1 MGFEK
6 FGILG
11 AAAALAACSP
21 GEKVPDNTGLD
32 RPEAASVM
40 KADGDTIEI
49 TLPEESVVEPTPE
62 NYPQY
67 TQEQIDR
74 ILSGETQ
81 EVDGMTSEEIAKLGG
96 PE

>member
-40 KADGDTIEI
+40 KWT
-49 TLPEESVVEPTPE
+49 
-62 NYPQY
+62 
-67 TQEQIDR
+67 
-74 ILSGETQ
+74 
-81 EVDGMTSEEIAKLGG
+81 
-96 PE
+96 

>member
-21 GEKVPDNTGLD
+21 GEKAPDNLGLD

-40 KADGDTIEI
+40 KTDGENIEI
-49 TLPEESVVEPTPE
+49 TLPEESTVEATPE

-67 TQEQIDR
+67 TQEQIDE
-74 ILSGETQ
+74 ILSGETE
-81 EVDGMTSEEIAKLGG
+81 EVDGMTSEEIAKLQP

>member
-6 FGILG
+6 IKILG
-11 AAAALAACSP
+11 AAAALSLSGCGDKAEDP
-21 GEKVPDNTGLD
+21 TGVD

-40 KADGDTIEI
+40 QADGENIDI

-67 TQEQIDR
+67 TQEQIDQ

>member
-6 FGILG
+6 FKILG
-11 AAAALAACSP
+11 AAAALSLSGCGDKAEDP
-21 GEKVPDNTGLD
+21 TGVD

-40 KADGDTIEI
+40 QADGENIDI